1 MGLKW
6 TSINDASSCP
16 WWYKQWL
23 LEWHSYHYSIF
34 TCKMHIQLKIFFK
47 IQMVCYRFVDFG
59 LLHTFNTKHVVLYT
73 LWYKYQTQTGKTFQM
88 VFTGVYSLDLSVST
102 EKHSFM
108 LKIIILN
115 QTIKISKPCIYE
127 SS

>member
-1 MGLKW
+1 MQVLVPGGINEACWNGILINTAYLHVKCIYSLKF
-6 TSINDASSCP
+6 
-16 WWYKQWL
+16 
-23 LEWHSYHYSIF
+23 SY
-34 TCKMHIQLKIFFK
+34 FK

-73 LWYKYQTQTGKTFQM
+73 LWYKYQTQTGKPFQM
-88 VFTGVYSLDLSVST
+88 VFTGVLSLDLSVST

-108 LKIIILN
+108 LEIIILN
-115 QTIKISKPCIYE
+115 QTMKISKPCIYE